1 MRNGWMCFLWAACV
15 LCHVPSHA
23 AKTAPYCLT
32 DCSPRIGLV
41 SAFGAEADLLVA
53 QTRQRNGSR
62 ALFNT

>member
-1 MRNGWMCFLWAACV
+1 MRNGRICFLWAACV

-32 DCSPRIGLV
+32 DCSPRIGVV

-53 QTRQRNGSR
+53 QTRQRNGSS